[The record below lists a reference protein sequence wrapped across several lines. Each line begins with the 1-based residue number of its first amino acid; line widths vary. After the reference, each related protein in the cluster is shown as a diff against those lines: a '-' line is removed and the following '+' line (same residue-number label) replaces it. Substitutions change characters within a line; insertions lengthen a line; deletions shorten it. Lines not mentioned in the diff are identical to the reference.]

1 MARIN
6 LLPWREERRVE
17 LKKEFFVIT
26 GLVAAVAVFIIFA
39 WQMGLNSAI
48 DYQKSRN
55 GFMEKRIAELN
66 QQVREIADIRKK
78 KSELVARMDVIQ
90 SLQGNRPEIVHI
102 FDQIVRTLPD
112 GVFYNEI
119 VRSGN
124 SLSLKGTAESNNRV
138 SSLMRQLDASEW
150 FSNPNLTGVTANRA
164 AGEYA
169 NDFQLRVSITPPAT
183 LKE

>member
-1 MARIN
+1 MAKIN
-6 LLPWREERRVE
+6 LLPWREELRAE
-17 LKKEFFVIT
+17 LRKEFYVVT
-26 GLVAAVAVFIIFA
+26 GIVAVVAAVIIFA
-39 WQMGLNSAI
+39 WMTMLNNSI

-55 GFMEKRIAELN
+55 AFVEKRIAELN
-66 QQVREIADIRKK
+66 QQVREIAEIRKK
-78 KSELVARMDVIQ
+78 KNELVARMNVIQ
-90 SLQGNRPEIVHI
+90 SLQGNRPAIVHI

-112 GVFYNEI
+112 GVYYNEI

-124 SLSLKGTAESNNRV
+124 TLTLRGTAESNNRV

-169 NDFQLRVSITPPAT
+169 NDFQLRVTITPPT
-183 LKE
+183 GTKE

>member
-1 MARIN
+1 RS
-6 LLPWREERRVE
+6 E

-26 GLVAAVAVFIIFA
+26 AMVAAAAIFVVFT
-39 WQMGLNSAI
+39 WQMALNTAI

-55 GFMEKRIAELN
+55 SFMEKRIAELN
-66 QQVREIADIRKK
+66 LQVKEIADIRKK
-78 KSELVARMDVIQ
+78 KAELVARMDVIQ

-119 VRSGN
+119 VRAGN

-138 SSLMRQLDASEW
+138 SSLMRQLD
-150 FSNPNLTGVTANRA
+150 
-164 AGEYA
+164 
-169 NDFQLRVSITPPAT
+169 
-183 LKE
+183 

>member
-1 MARIN
+1 MAKIN
-6 LLPWREERRVE
+6 LLPWREELRAE

-26 GLVAAVAVFIIFA
+26 AMVAVVAILVIFA
-39 WQMGLNSAI
+39 WQMALNTAI

-66 QQVREIADIRKK
+66 LQVKEIADIRKK
-78 KSELVARMDVIQ
+78 KAELVARMDVIQ

-119 VRSGN
+119 VRTGN

-150 FSNPNLTGVTANRA
+150 FSNPNLTAVTANRA

-169 NDFQLRVSITPPAT
+169 NDFQLQVSITPPAT